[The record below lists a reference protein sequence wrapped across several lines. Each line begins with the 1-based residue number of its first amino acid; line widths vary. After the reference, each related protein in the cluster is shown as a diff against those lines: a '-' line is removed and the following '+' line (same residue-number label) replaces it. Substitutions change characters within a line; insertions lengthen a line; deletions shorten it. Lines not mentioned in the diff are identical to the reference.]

1 MMHLLDDAGVT
12 TWAEAALLAPAAF
25 AAAEDAQRLMWD
37 RGDAMLLE
45 LARLRIAQLIGA
57 TTAHALHS
65 TRARGAGLTDEM
77 VADLRQ
83 WPTSPLFGERE
94 RLCLALTEQFIVDV
108 NGITDEQV
116 AAVVEAIGAA
126 ECHAFV
132 SALWAFEQLQ
142 RVCLVL
148 GVEPPAVHLGDP
160 S

>member
-12 TWAEAALLAPAAF
+12 TWADAALLAPAAF

-77 VADLRQ
+77 VSDLRQ

-94 RLCLALTEQFIVDV
+94 RLCLALTEQFVVDV
-108 NGITDEQV
+108 KQRLSFLDLAQKLGLPWQV
-116 AAVVEAIGAA
+116 GGSYNCCPRACSTQRRRRISAVRNYTIS
-126 ECHAFV
+126 C
-132 SALWAFEQLQ
+132 
-142 RVCLVL
+142 
-148 GVEPPAVHLGDP
+148 
-160 S
+160 